1 MSEHN
6 LTWRVGAVT
15 ITRITEFEGPGGL
28 SRYLPDATRERVR
41 EIDWLQPHFATDEG
55 RLIGAIHA
63 LVIETPDARIVV
75 DTCVGNDKQREVP
88 AWNQLQTSFLDDMA
102 EAGYGADSIDIVMC
116 THLHVDHVG
125 WNTKLVDEVWI
136 PTFANARYLFGRTEY
151 DFWAARGDD
160 PRFGP
165 VFSDSVKPV
174 FDAGLVDLVETDH
187 QVAPGVRLTSTPGH
201 TPGHVSVL
209 IESKGEQAFITGDML
224 HHPCQMAHP
233 EWGAVVDEDK
243 PQAVQTRHDVFS
255 RFAGTP
261 TLVIGTHFAAP
272 TAGRIVRDG
281 DAYRLDVKARNPKPN
296 CGGDDA

>member
-1 MSEHN
+1 MSKAP
-6 LTWRVGAVT
+6 LTWRVGDAT

-28 SRYLPDATRERVR
+28 GRYLPDATRERVAD
-41 EIDWLQPHFATDEG
+41 IPWLQPHFATPEG

-63 LVIETPDARIVV
+63 LVVETPDARIVV
-75 DTCVGNDKQREVP
+75 DTCVGNDKAREVP
-88 AWNQLQTSFLDDMA
+88 AWNNLQTAFLADMA
-102 EAGYGADSIDIVMC
+102 GAGYPPDSIDVVMC

-125 WNTKLVDEVWI
+125 WNTRLVEGRWQ
-136 PTFANARYLFGRTEY
+136 PTFARARYLFGETEY
-151 DFWAARGDD
+151 AFWAGRGDD

-174 FDAGLVDLVETDH
+174 FDAGLVDLVASDH
-187 QVAPGVRLTSTPGH
+187 QVAPGVRLEATPGH

-209 IESKGEQAFITGDML
+209 IESRGERAFITGDML

-243 PQAVQTRHDVFS
+243 PQAIETRHRIFQ

-272 TAGRIVRDG
+272 TAGRIVREG
-281 DAYRLDVKARNPKPN
+281 DAYRLVV
-296 CGGDDA
+296 